1 MAETS
6 RTGDPWQRFKAE
18 IAESW
23 PPMRWR
29 DVGVVIGCSGGADS
43 VALLAALSDL
53 RQTPSEMHP
62 NPPRGFLVA
71 AHFNHGLRQDESDED
86 EAFVHQLATERGT
99 RFTTRRGLGT
109 HRDEA
114 TMRTERLQFLTETAS
129 DFGAR
134 YVALAHSATD
144 NVETVLHHL
153 MRGTG
158 PAGLAGIGNPRSI
171 DRDLVLVRPILHVP
185 RDVIRDALQSAGQTW
200 REDSSNSNTDY
211 RRNWIRHRLIP
222 LIESEYPSAVDA
234 IGRAIDGQRGWRT
247 VIDRL
252 ARDWLAA
259 HRRCDQPL
267 TLRRDSSA
275 ELPIVVAATQ
285 ILWTELGWSRG
296 EMTREHWLR
305 LVQTIQGQTQERYAL
320 PAQIEVIT
328 RGDEV
333 ELSIVREISAADR
346 K

>member
-23 PPMRWR
+23 PPVRWR

-53 RQTPSEMHP
+53 RQPSEMHP

-71 AHFNHGLRQDESDED
+71 AHFNHGLRQDESDGD
-86 EAFVHQLATERGT
+86 EAFVHQLATERGA

-129 DFGAR
+129 DMGAR

-158 PAGLAGIGNPRSI
+158 PAGLAGIGHPRSI
-171 DRDLVLVRPILHVP
+171 DRDLVLVRPILHVT
-185 RDVIRDALQSAGQTW
+185 RGVIRDALQSAGQTW

-222 LIESEYPSAVDA
+222 LIESEYPSGVDA
-234 IGRAIDGQRGWRT
+234 ISRAIDGQRGWRT

-252 ARDWLAA
+252 ARDWLAT
-259 HRRCDQPL
+259 HRRDDQRL
-267 TLRRDSSA
+267 TLRRDPSA

-305 LVQTIQGQTQERYAL
+305 LAKTIQGQAQERYTL
-320 PAQIEVIT
+320 PAHIDVIT

-333 ELSIVREISAADR
+333 EISIVREISVADS
-346 K
+346 